1 MTNSPTGPSTS
12 SHASHSPESHA
23 DTGNPTGP
31 GPALRVLAGG
41 RLLLAAAALAAPRR
55 FAAVVGVASSPELT
69 YMTRI
74 YGARALAMGLGYLTA
89 STPERLRWQRLGL
102 MVDIADTGTGL
113 VHLARRDV
121 PARAAI
127 AMVALTGSY
136 AVAAA
141 ADVMARRGQVARS
154 DLRPRKHAA

>member
-1 MTNSPTGPSTS
+1 MTTS
-12 SHASHSPESHA
+12 VIDSNFAPHSPAS
-23 DTGNPTGP
+23 TGRPATAPAP

-41 RLLLAAAALAAPRR
+41 RLLLAAAALSAPRR

-89 STPERLRWQRLGL
+89 PTPERVRWQRLGL

-121 PARAAI
+121 PLRAAI

-136 AVAAA
+136 AAAA
-141 ADVMARRGQVARS
+141 ASDAMKRRNKSVQHSQGEADTVA
-154 DLRPRKHAA
+154 